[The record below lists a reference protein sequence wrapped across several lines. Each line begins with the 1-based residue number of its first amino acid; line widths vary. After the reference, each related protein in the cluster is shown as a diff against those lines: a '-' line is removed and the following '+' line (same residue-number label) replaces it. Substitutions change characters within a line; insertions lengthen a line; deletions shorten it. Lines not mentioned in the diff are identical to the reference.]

1 MFIQFKK
8 NPNKLMSCIIC
19 LIGGT
24 EVRIWDVLAGKLL
37 AKLTQN
43 HKTVTALCL
52 AKQGSAIVT
61 ASLDKHVKIYN
72 VSTFQLSHDITYPSA
87 VLSID
92 ISVSILVCSK

>member
-1 MFIQFKK
+1 MEVINNVLFILTFTIKYV
-8 NPNKLMSCIIC
+8 L
-19 LIGGT
+19 GGT

-52 AKQGSAIVT
+52 AKQGTSIVT

-92 ISVSILVCSK
+92 ISVSILLY

>member
-1 MFIQFKK
+1 MYTSELFNLNFI
-8 NPNKLMSCIIC
+8 S
-19 LIGGT
+19 GGT

-52 AKQGSAIVT
+52 AKHGSAIVT

-72 VSTFQLSHDITYPSA
+72 VSTFQLSHDIKYPSA

-92 ISVSILVCSK
+92 ISVSILCLFRK

>member
-1 MFIQFKK
+1 LISSIAYFI
-8 NPNKLMSCIIC
+8 L
-19 LIGGT
+19 GGT

-52 AKQGSAIVT
+52 AKQGTAIVT
-61 ASLDKHVKIYN
+61 ASLDKHVKIYD
-72 VSTFQLSHDITYPSA
+72 VSSFQLSHDITYPSA

-92 ISVSILVCSK
+92 ISVSKQFLIVLGTNLSKTG

>member
-1 MFIQFKK
+1 
-8 NPNKLMSCIIC
+8 MSCIIC